1 MRLGCHFRWNRSLL
15 TALNRTA
22 SAWCTTGRWYSHSPA
37 SKMPLKFAANI
48 STMFTQSPLLTRY
61 RLAQS
66 LGFKAVECQF
76 PYDVGVDNIRSEKET
91 CGLEQVLINSYPGDL
106 TKGEL
111 GFAAKPGCEA
121 EFLSS
126 LETSIKYAKALDC
139 KKIHIMAG
147 ITGAEHNNVMEETY
161 LTNLMKAANLLEKE
175 GIIGVIEPLCK
186 QVKPGYFLRDYEQAA
201 RYVTQL
207 NHKNLRLLLDVFHLQ
222 MSSGNLTN
230 TIASVFPLVGHI
242 QVSQAPR
249 RDEPDAPGEINYKY
263 ILHLFEELG
272 YTDWIGLEYTPSGQ
286 SGDGISWVK
295 GYGYSL

>member
-1 MRLGCHFRWNRSLL
+1 MRLGCLFRWNRSLV
-15 TALNRTA
+15 TALNGTA
-22 SAWCTTGRWYSHSPA
+22 SAWHATRCYSSSLA

-48 STMFTQSPLLTRY
+48 STMFAQTPLLTRY

-66 LGFKAVECQF
+66 HGFKAVECQF
-76 PYDVGVDNIRSEKET
+76 PYDVGIDNIRSEKET

-106 TKGEL
+106 PKGEL
-111 GFAAKPGCEA
+111 GFAAKPGCES

-147 ITGAEHNNVMEETY
+147 ITGTERNSIMEETY
-161 LTNLMKAANLLEKE
+161 LTNLTKAAGLLEKE
-175 GIIGVIEPLCK
+175 GIVGVIEPLCK
-186 QVKPGYFLRDYEQAA
+186 EVKPGYFLNNYEQAA

-230 TIASVFPLVGHI
+230 TIASVYPLVGHI

-249 RDEPDAPGEINYKY
+249 RDELNAPGEINYKY

-272 YTDWIGLEYTPSGQ
+272 YDDWIGLEYTPSGQ
-286 SGDGISWVK
+286 SGDGISWIK
-295 GYGYSL
+295 DYGYSL